1 MIKKLLNSKSQNYF
15 CTLAIGK
22 SYEKNFKKY
31 TLNFFKEYCKKND
44 IGLIIITNDLVGKD
58 SEYWKKPEWQKLLA
72 PKLILNKFKKIKNIC
87 MIDTDII
94 INASSPNIFKFHKKK
109 QLVWFQLEITCPTA
123 GTRQLGKLH
132 FLEKNIIQ
140 NHFRLIQL

>member
-94 INASSPNIFKFHKKK
+94 INASSPNIFKFHKK
-109 QLVWFQLEITCPTA
+109 
-123 GTRQLGKLH
+123 
-132 FLEKNIIQ
+132 N
-140 NHFRLIQL
+140 N